1 MYRGGWIEGGEVTTA
16 SVHASDTFTDL
27 DDVVLFD
34 VTREAGNELIGVLLS
49 LRSRAEACGDIV
61 EAARWDAEC
70 RDVTAQ
76 VNSVWGRESL
86 LLRLRQWGART
97 AELRS

>member
-1 MYRGGWIEGGEVTTA
+1 MSTT
-16 SVHASDTFTDL
+16 SVRARDTFADL

-49 LRSRAEACGDIV
+49 LRRRAEARGDV
-61 EAARWDAEC
+61 AEAARWDAEY

-76 VNSVWGRESL
+76 VNAAWGRNCL
-86 LLRLRQWGART
+86 LMRLRQWGART

>member
-1 MYRGGWIEGGEVTTA
+1 MAPA
-16 SVHASDTFTDL
+16 SVRASDAFTDL

-49 LRSRAEACGDIV
+49 LRSRAEARGDV
-61 EAARWDAEC
+61 AAAGRWEAEC

-76 VNSVWGRESL
+76 MNSVWGRDSL
-86 LLRLRQWGART
+86 LTRLRQWGART

>member
-1 MYRGGWIEGGEVTTA
+1 MTTK
-16 SVHASDTFTDL
+16 SVRARDTFADL

-49 LRSRAEACGDIV
+49 LRRRAEARGDV
-61 EAARWDAEC
+61 AEAARWDAEY

-76 VNSVWGRESL
+76 VNSVWGRDSL
-86 LLRLRQWGART
+86 LMRLRQWGARI
-97 AELRS
+97 AKLRS

>member
-1 MYRGGWIEGGEVTTA
+1 MTTT
-16 SVHASDTFTDL
+16 SVRARDTFADL

-49 LRSRAEACGDIV
+49 LRRRAEARGDV
-61 EAARWDAEC
+61 AAAARWDAEY

-76 VNSVWGRESL
+76 VNSVWGRDSL
-86 LLRLRQWGART
+86 LTRLRQWGART
-97 AELRS
+97 AKLRS

>member
-1 MYRGGWIEGGEVTTA
+1 MTTT
-16 SVHASDTFTDL
+16 SVRARDTFADL

-49 LRSRAEACGDIV
+49 LRSRAEARGDV
-61 EAARWDAEC
+61 AEAARWEAEC

-76 VNSVWGRESL
+76 VNAAWGRDCL
-86 LLRLRQWGART
+86 LMRLRQWGART